1 MLLPFVIVHIM
12 QSYQSYRNQSHYSVS
27 QHETRWIIAYLCFIA
42 AGITLLFAALMFSAS
57 VRAVDERYWWVY
69 PGSMVVSGIL
79 AYSLLNQSST
89 PNHRT
94 YTFTWSVFGIIGF
107 VLAVGIIFVFNQL
120 SGVQYIQYDNN
131 GGHWPLFMIASVI
144 FGAIGA
150 AIASTTPILT
160 EISRRWFVFRG
171 IGMSFYALG
180 MILTILYTQS
190 RGPWIG
196 GIIGVLALSTLI
208 VISLRRHDQRRQ
220 HARASV
226 WTRVLAVKGLLVIL
240 GVAAL
245 LIFNLSD
252 HPTIVAW
259 RELPYIGRMGRLLEV
274 DQATGL
280 VRWLIWV
287 GDEHADG
294 AIGLIRADP
303 VRTIIGWGPETM
315 FVTYSQH
322 YPPSL
327 ANIEARGASPDRA
340 HQMLLDELIT
350 RGLLGFASLIL
361 VVGAALRHGWRTID
375 GATTH
380 QTRFLAAAALSAI
393 VAHGVEGL
401 SGIPI
406 VATLLLFWVAIALI
420 VVLPRLVTSPADAPT
435 PSVPPAVAPRPS
447 AKRMRRQSRA
457 SIEHAP
463 PVAVTSRPLPVL
475 VGYAA
480 IVIGAMALSWH
491 VNIAPMIADTV
502 YQRAQSI
509 IDRPSATAAQ
519 LIDGTSQLVTAISL
533 DPYQDFYYLSFGRGL
548 LAISAQQIARDGIGV
563 PSTQPINIDDVVHMT
578 PFGLRTFLSQHHAI
592 DLLELAH
599 MSLDRARQLSPLNK
613 DHYANLGRL
622 YVFWRQHDNQ
632 NQQLLPQA
640 ESWYRRGAD
649 IAPYDVT
656 ILNEWAGVLL
666 TMNRIDEADSILQR
680 SMTLDPRYLD
690 TAVRRAEL
698 TRLRGDV
705 DASIDQYLAVLA
717 RDPHALDAHI
727 IALARSLGTAHPE
740 ALLRLRDGYVA
751 VLTQTP
757 DDIRIHAIIGLLSD
771 RAGDRERAAAAF
783 RAIIARQPANL
794 EARRNLTI
802 VLSGMLRY
810 EEAYSE
816 AQQMLTLATPD
827 RVNATERDALGRLV
841 DWLDARRSAT
851 P

>member
-1 MLLPFVIVHIM
+1 
-12 QSYQSYRNQSHYSVS
+12 
-27 QHETRWIIAYLCFIA
+27 
-42 AGITLLFAALMFSAS
+42 
-57 VRAVDERYWWVY
+57 
-69 PGSMVVSGIL
+69 
-79 AYSLLNQSST
+79 
-89 PNHRT
+89 
-94 YTFTWSVFGIIGF
+94 
-107 VLAVGIIFVFNQL
+107 
-120 SGVQYIQYDNN
+120 
-131 GGHWPLFMIASVI
+131 
-144 FGAIGA
+144 
-150 AIASTTPILT
+150 
-160 EISRRWFVFRG
+160 
-171 IGMSFYALG
+171 
-180 MILTILYTQS
+180 
-190 RGPWIG
+190 
-196 GIIGVLALSTLI
+196 
-208 VISLRRHDQRRQ
+208 
-220 HARASV
+220 
-226 WTRVLAVKGLLVIL
+226 
-240 GVAAL
+240 
-245 LIFNLSD
+245 
-252 HPTIVAW
+252 
-259 RELPYIGRMGRLLEV
+259 
-274 DQATGL
+274 
-280 VRWLIWV
+280 
-287 GDEHADG
+287 
-294 AIGLIRADP
+294 
-303 VRTIIGWGPETM
+303 
-315 FVTYSQH
+315 
-322 YPPSL
+322 
-327 ANIEARGASPDRA
+327 
-340 HQMLLDELIT
+340 
-350 RGLLGFASLIL
+350 
-361 VVGAALRHGWRTID
+361 
-375 GATTH
+375 
-380 QTRFLAAAALSAI
+380 
-393 VAHGVEGL
+393 
-401 SGIPI
+401 
-406 VATLLLFWVAIALI
+406 
-420 VVLPRLVTSPADAPT
+420 
-435 PSVPPAVAPRPS
+435 
-447 AKRMRRQSRA
+447 
-457 SIEHAP
+457 
-463 PVAVTSRPLPVL
+463 
-475 VGYAA
+475 
-480 IVIGAMALSWH
+480 
-491 VNIAPMIADTV
+491 
-502 YQRAQSI
+502 
-509 IDRPSATAAQ
+509 
-519 LIDGTSQLVTAISL
+519 
-533 DPYQDFYYLSFGRGL
+533 
-548 LAISAQQIARDGIGV
+548 
-563 PSTQPINIDDVVHMT
+563 
-578 PFGLRTFLSQHHAI
+578 
-592 DLLELAH
+592 